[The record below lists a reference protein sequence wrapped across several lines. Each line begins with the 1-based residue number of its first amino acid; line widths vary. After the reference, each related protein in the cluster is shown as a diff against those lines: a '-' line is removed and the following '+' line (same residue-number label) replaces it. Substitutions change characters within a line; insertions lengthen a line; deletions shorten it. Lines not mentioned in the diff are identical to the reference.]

1 VTKPG
6 VYEYQRGI
14 TALNACLMAGG
25 FDKFAAP
32 NRARI
37 IREEDGKQTVIRINL
52 EDVKEG
58 KIPDI
63 ELKPGDIVVIP
74 ESWL

>member
-1 VTKPG
+1 
-6 VYEYQRGI
+6 
-14 TALNACLMAGG
+14 MAGG

-37 IREEDGKQTVIRINL
+37 IREEDGQQTVIRINL
-52 EDVKEG
+52 NDVKEG